1 MKKKILPII
10 IFILLLIG
18 MAIFPLIPLKIFNI
32 NIENFNQNMKILYNF
47 ICDISYMAIIFLI
60 YRKIIIHDFCEYIKN
75 FKDNFENSFKYY
87 LIGLSIMI
95 ISNILIGLF
104 FNEASANNEEAVRNL
119 LNLYPIYMI
128 FSVSIYA
135 PFVEEM
141 IFRKSIYDSIFILK
155 DNKITKYLYVFI
167 SGLVFSSLHII
178 GASSKLIDYVYII
191 PYLALGSAF
200 ALLYYDSKNVFSS
213 IVMHSMHNTVAVI
226 LYLVVG
232 VI

>member
-60 YRKIIIHDFCEYIKN
+60 YRKIIIDDFYKYINN
-75 FKDNFENSFKYY
+75 FKNNFEKSFKYY

-178 GASSKLIDYVYII
+178 GVSSKLIDYVYII